1 MFTPPVTSGPDVVAP
16 VRSAHS
22 LLVPPWSAG
31 GVAIG
36 VGKLAV
42 TRPVPRVR
50 LCASSWA
57 GGIFH
62 RCQERRYD
70 VGDCIRARL
79 GQVMIPLNTR
89 AHPVI
94 LSRLIY

>member
-1 MFTPPVTSGPDVVAP
+1 MPALLSG
-16 VRSAHS
+16 VRPS
-22 LLVPPWSAG
+22 LLVPLWPVGSIT
-31 GVAIG
+31 IG
-36 VGKLAV
+36 VDKLAL

-62 RCQERRYD
+62 RCQERRYGI
-70 VGDCIRARL
+70 GDSIRGAPR
-79 GQVMIPLNTR
+79 QVMTPLNTR